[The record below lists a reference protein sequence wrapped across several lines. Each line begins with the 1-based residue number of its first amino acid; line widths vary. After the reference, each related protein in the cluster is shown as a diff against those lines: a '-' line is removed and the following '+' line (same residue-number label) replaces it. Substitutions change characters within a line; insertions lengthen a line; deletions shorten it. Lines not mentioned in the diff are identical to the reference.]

1 MQENKKPEKRIQV
14 SSLGEKTMVTYEIKM
29 YNSEDGTF
37 FYSEIDE
44 EGWYVTSPLYTSSI
58 VCNYES
64 RKACHRVKEGMNLEE
79 AVQHMKLDPMVP

>member
-14 SSLGEKTMVTYEIKM
+14 NSLGEKTMVTYEIKTVD
-29 YNSEDGTF
+29 SEDRTF

-44 EGWYVTSPLYTSSI
+44 EGWYVTSPMYTSSR

-64 RKACHRVKEGMNLEE
+64 MKACIRVKDGMNLEE
-79 AVQHMKLDPMVP
+79 TVQHMKLDPMVP

>member
-1 MQENKKPEKRIQV
+1 MQGSKKPEKRIQV

-44 EGWYVTSPLYTSSI
+44 DGWYVTSPIFTSSR

-64 RKACHRVKEGMNLEE
+64 MKACIRVKDGMNLEE
-79 AVQHMKLDPMVP
+79 TVRHMKLDPMVP